1 MGQIIDTETAK
12 EFMTETLAKVDA
24 DQLVEISRDLQHK
37 SVAVKSLIDAGLTP
51 DSLYQLLR
59 LLFSTRRKAKKILE
73 ATDQNRL
80 IHEINILVSESGP
93 VKDRFERFY
102 NTLDGLDN
110 HVRHDI
116 AGELLHFSNP
126 DKYWLWSYWMWNP
139 KTETGAL
146 SLVTEEEFK
155 LDGATVGDTYMNV
168 GRAIAFV
175 HEVGEAAGFQ
185 TISKSLF
192 GTDVYLACVYVVYAY
207 TVLRMRMTQE
217 FNKVM
222 PQQIEF
228 VRRILGVKDME
239 EIMNL
244 KMAPAVD

>member
-24 DQLVEISRDLQHK
+24 EQLVEISHDLHEK
-37 SVAVKSLIDAGLTP
+37 SRVVKGLIDSGLTP
-51 DSLYQLLR
+51 DSLQQLFTLI
-59 LLFSTRRKAKKILE
+59 FSTRRKAKKILDV
-73 ATDQNRL
+73 TDQNLL
-80 IHEINILVSESGP
+80 IHEINVLVSESGS
-93 VKDRFERFY
+93 VKERFERFY
-102 NTLDGLDN
+102 NALEGLDD
-110 HVRHDI
+110 HVRHDLT
-116 AGELLHFSNP
+116 GEILHFSNP

-146 SLVTEEEFK
+146 SLVTVDDFK
-155 LDGATVGDTYMNV
+155 LDGESVGETYMNV

-175 HEVGEAAGFQ
+175 HEVGDAAGFQ
-185 TISKSLF
+185 TIHKSLF

-228 VRRILGVKDME
+228 VRRILGVKDMDA
-239 EIMNL
+239 IINM
-244 KMAPAVD
+244 KMASA

>member
-12 EFMTETLAKVDA
+12 EFMTETLARVDA
-24 DQLVEISRDLQHK
+24 EQLVEISHDLHEK
-37 SVAVKSLIDAGLTP
+37 SRVVKGIIDSGLTP
-51 DSLYQLLR
+51 DSLQQLFTLI
-59 LLFSTRRKAKKILE
+59 FSTRRKAKKILE
-73 ATDQNRL
+73 TTDQNLL
-80 IHEINILVSESGP
+80 IHEINVLVSESGS
-93 VKDRFERFY
+93 VKERFERFY
-102 NTLDGLDN
+102 NALEGLDD
-110 HVRHDI
+110 HIRHDLT
-116 AGELLHFSNP
+116 GEILHFSNP

-146 SLVTEEEFK
+146 SLVTVDDFK
-155 LDGATVGDTYMNV
+155 LDGESVGETYMNI

-175 HEVGEAAGFQ
+175 HEVGDAAGFQ
-185 TISKSLF
+185 TIHKSLF

-228 VRRILGVKDME
+228 VRRILGVKDMDA
-239 EIMNL
+239 IINM
-244 KMAPAVD
+244 KMASA